1 MQTLT
6 DVRSLAAKSTAAAA
20 AVISSRPAQ
29 YFHDNG
35 WAQKPTCFEDS
46 APVP

>member
-6 DVRSLAAKSTAAAA
+6 DVRSLAAKSTAAA